1 MKRLIVFIVTTVL
14 LCTVQAEDV
23 LQIRPCTVSAGLTD
37 DDEVC
42 LELLLVNE
50 SFPVA
55 NLQFDLLLPDG
66 VEYSYWDYGERIPF
80 TKKGKKVDYDFDVQT
95 NKMSSGYTRFM
106 FIPGGEMR
114 PIENEEGVLLY
125 LYINTASD
133 LKSGV
138 YPIKID
144 NINLDETVTHS
155 LHISNVVSYLSV
167 EDNSGESPINTESTI
182 DLSNM
187 TGYVPSFIVEQLNAD
202 MAANDNLS
210 IINLSGATDFGAEI
224 ALPENVV
231 CTTATE
237 TTLNRTFTP
246 AQWSTVCLP
255 FALGTEKVANI
266 KDSGVEIEK
275 FSSYN
280 SGNNT
285 VVFAP
290 VSEMEANVPYL
301 VKCEAGVESP
311 FKNLTGITLAPEATP
326 QDVIRGSMTMQ
337 GTFVKKTLNSSVETT
352 YYAFNADNGEFVQIG
367 TNATVPQF
375 RAYMI
380 LPSVAEARSLKV
392 VHGDDDTTGINT
404 MPNDNREDANTHTIY
419 DLSGRRV
426 YNGEKT
432 TSSLKKG
439 IYIVNNKKMMV
450 K

>member
-1 MKRLIVFIVTTVL
+1 MKRLFVFIVMTLL

-42 LELLLVNE
+42 LEVLLVNE

-55 NLQFDLLLPDG
+55 NLQFDLLLPAG

-80 TKKGKKVDYDFDVQT
+80 TKKGKKIDYDFDVQT
-95 NKMSSGYTRFM
+95 NVMQSGYTRFM

-114 PIENEEGVLLY
+114 PIANEEGVLLY
-125 LYINTASD
+125 LYINTAPD

-144 NINLDETVTHS
+144 NINLDESVTHS

-187 TGYVPSFIVEQLNAD
+187 TGYVPSFIVEQLNVD

-210 IINLSGATDFGAEI
+210 IVNLSGATDFGAEI
-224 ALPENVV
+224 VLPENVV
-231 CTTATE
+231 CVTATE

-255 FALGTEKVANI
+255 FALSTEKVTAI
-266 KDSGVEIEK
+266 KESGVEIEI
-275 FSSYN
+275 FTSYN

-290 VSEMEANVPYL
+290 VSEMEANIPYL
-301 VKCEAGVESP
+301 VKCEAGKESP
-311 FKNLTGITLAPEATP
+311 FKNLTGISLAPDAAP
-326 QDVIRGSMTMQ
+326 QDVICGNMTMQ
-337 GTFVKKTLNSSVETT
+337 GTYVKKTLNSSAETT
-352 YYAFNADNGEFVQIG
+352 YYAFNANDGKFVQIG
-367 TNATVPQF
+367 SNATVPPF

-380 LPSVAEARSLKV
+380 LPSPAGTRSLKV
-392 VHGDDDTTGINT
+392 VHGDDDTTGINA
-404 MPNDNREDANTHTIY
+404 MANGDREEVNTNAIY
-419 DLSGRRV
+419 DLLGRRI
-426 YNGEKT
+426 YNGNNSI
-432 TSSLKKG
+432 SSLKKG
-439 IYIVNNKKMMV
+439 IYIVNNKKMVV